1 MSRAR
6 RNPSFGRAAA
16 AAQGRQVF
24 PVALY
29 ASLLVAVLALVQPA
43 ALRVLESACATLQVL
58 PLRAQGLLGARVARA
73 ADASEVERIDAAAR
87 AVDAL
92 RARRAAAARRR
103 PAGVPFGLVGW
114 PIPVEAR
121 GRERGRGGP
130 SELQLAIAWEELP
143 PGVAPFVT
151 VGDALVGF
159 LAGPDSDAA
168 AGPADRARVRLL
180 HASERGALPRRVP
193 AWIAADDGPL
203 PVVVEPASTI
213 DAHALRCVLPAD
225 PYRAAT
231 IAGGEHEV
239 LTSGLEDDPLGPL
252 PRGLR
257 IGTLRVEGYRD
268 AGGDVVP
275 IGLFVAPAVPPES
288 VHAVVVWVPGAL
300 ASSGAPT
307 FRPLGHGE
315 LFAARSSRLPVSS
328 SVRVRWFVTTD
339 VLADA
344 WLGDGAALV
353 HGERLVGVL
362 ATAGLGYGVVAP
374 FGQPGRSWPI
384 TLLPDDGGA
393 PVDLM
398 ARATARDGTR
408 VTLEATG
415 SAIAP
420 VSGWA
425 FTGAS
430 IPDVPA
436 GLYLG
441 PCVVTASA
449 EGASLV
455 VEHVDPEQESA
466 LAVFRHDGS
475 REVSR

>member
-6 RNPSFGRAAA
+6 RNPSFGKSAA

-29 ASLLVAVLALVQPA
+29 ASLLAAVLALVQPG

-58 PLRAQGLLGARVARA
+58 PLRAQRLLGARVARA
-73 ADASEVERIDAAAR
+73 ADESEVQRLDAALR

-92 RARRAAAARRR
+92 RARRTAAARRR
-103 PAGVPFGLVGW
+103 PAGVPRGLVGW
-114 PIPVEAR
+114 SIPVRSRAV
-121 GRERGRGGP
+121 ERGRAGP
-130 SELQLAIAWEELP
+130 SELRLAVSRASLP
-143 PGVAPFVT
+143 EGVAPFVT

-159 LAGPDSDAA
+159 LT
-168 AGPADRARVRLL
+168 ADERPEDQQLGARVRLL
-180 HASERGALPRRVP
+180 HAAERGELPRRVP

-213 DAHALRCVLPAD
+213 DAHPLRCVLPAD

-231 IAGGEHEV
+231 IGAGEPAV
-239 LTSGLEDDPLGPL
+239 LTSGLPDDPLGPL

-257 IGTLRVEGYRD
+257 VGRLRVEGYRD
-268 AGGDVVP
+268 GAGDVVP
-275 IGLFVAPAVPPES
+275 IGLFVEPALPPES
-288 VHAVVVWVPGAL
+288 LHAVVVWVPG
-300 ASSGAPT
+300 GAGSAQAPDV
-307 FRPLGHGE
+307 RPLSDGV
-315 LFAARSSRLPVSS
+315 LFAARSSRLPVAS

-344 WLGDGAALV
+344 WLGAGAALV

-362 ATAGLGYGVVAP
+362 ATAGLGYGIVAP

-384 TLLPDDGGA
+384 TLLPDDGG
-393 PVDLM
+393 PPIDLT
-398 ARATARDGTR
+398 ARAVAREGTA
-408 VTLEATG
+408 VTLEVDGALSRAG
-415 SAIAP
+415 A
-420 VSGWA
+420 GQA

-441 PCVVTASA
+441 PYVAAAGGGDAVV
-449 EGASLV
+449 LRI
-455 VEHVDPEQESA
+455 EHVDPEQESS
-466 LAVFRHDGS
+466 LAVFRHD
-475 REVSR
+475 RAEEVSR

>member
-6 RNPSFGRAAA
+6 RNPSFGKSAA

-29 ASLLVAVLALVQPA
+29 ASLLAAVLALVQPR

-58 PLRAQGLLGARVARA
+58 PLRAQGLLGVRVARA
-73 ADASEVERIDAAAR
+73 ANEGEVQRLDAAVR

-92 RARRAAAARRR
+92 RGRRLAAARRR
-103 PAGVPFGLVGW
+103 PVGVPIDLVGW
-114 PIPVEAR
+114 SIPVRSRAL
-121 GRERGRGGP
+121 ERGRAGP
-130 SELQLAIAWEELP
+130 SELRLAVSRASLP
-143 PGVAPFVT
+143 GGVASFVT

-159 LAGPDSDAA
+159 LT
-168 AGPADRARVRLL
+168 ADENPEDERLGARVRLL
-180 HASERGALPRRVP
+180 HAAERGQLPRRVP

-213 DAHALRCVLPAD
+213 DAHPLRCVLPAD

-231 IAGGEHEV
+231 IGAGEPTV
-239 LTSGLEDDPLGPL
+239 LTSGLPDDPLGPL

-257 IGTLRVEGYRD
+257 IGSLRVEGYRD
-268 AGGDVVP
+268 AAGDVVP
-275 IGLFVAPAVPPES
+275 IGLFVEPALPPDS
-288 VHAVVVWVPGAL
+288 LHAVVVWVPSGT
-300 ASSGAPT
+300 ASELLPVV
-307 FRPLGHGE
+307 RPLSQGA
-315 LFAARSSRLPVSS
+315 LFAARSSRLPVAS

-344 WLGDGAALV
+344 WLRAGAALV

-362 ATAGLGYGVVAP
+362 ATAGLGYGIVAP

-384 TLLPDDGGA
+384 TLLPDDGRA
-393 PVDLM
+393 PIDL
-398 ARATARDGTR
+398 AAPAVARDGTT
-408 VTLEATG
+408 VTLAVDG
-415 SAIAP
+415 PAARF
-420 VSGWA
+420 GAGHA

-441 PCVVTASA
+441 PYSV
-449 EGASLV
+449 EGDGELASLRI
-455 VEHVDPEQESA
+455 EHVDPEQESS
-466 LAVFRHDGS
+466 LAVFRHGNAEGDS
-475 REVSR
+475 R